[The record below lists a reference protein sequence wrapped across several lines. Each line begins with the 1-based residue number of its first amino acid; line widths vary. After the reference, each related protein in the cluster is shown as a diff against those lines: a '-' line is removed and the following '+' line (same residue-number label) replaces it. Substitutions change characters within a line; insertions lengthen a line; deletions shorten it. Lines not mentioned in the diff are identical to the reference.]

1 VSRIAQKVVARKQLR
16 SFYWRSGRIP
26 NVRIPRFGA
35 GAHRYEAHPTSL
47 ARVDATMR
55 GAARGDRLSVAVS
68 RAADARLEHRG
79 QSASPLRVGKLVC
92 YDDAAAGWFVGAS
105 DLAAIWTV
113 PAPRLT
119 APATP

>member
-1 VSRIAQKVVARKQLR
+1 TGYDRHSWPGMLLRPPVSRIAQKVVARKQLR
-16 SFYWRSGRIP
+16 SFYWRRGPIP

-68 RAADARLEHRG
+68 RAAHGSLQHPGQCASPPWGWDARG
-79 QSASPLRVGKLVC
+79 
-92 YDDAAAGWFVGAS
+92 
-105 DLAAIWTV
+105 
-113 PAPRLT
+113 
-119 APATP
+119 